1 MQTSVSFLFCL
12 FFFVPMIDRAPFSL
26 LGWGLELSRTNSRKR
41 EIDKRRFQNCG
52 RIKNRQ
58 GNSMVILTCMCKN
71 ASIPLHGV
79 FFWHN
84 IFLLVFK
91 KKNNNK
97 SYQHQRFLL
106 GGLSL
111 YGHCRCANIFF
122 TLSKKKTKK
131 TLQTG
136 EYKYIFLLHTTHIYT
151 NITPLCHVWSNNENV
166 TISHTESIHIK
177 RAHGRLEWV
186 CTAKRRRK

>member
-1 MQTSVSFLFCL
+1 MYVQKRVHSTSRC
-12 FFFVPMIDRAPFSL
+12 
-26 LGWGLELSRTNSRKR
+26 
-41 EIDKRRFQNCG
+41 
-52 RIKNRQ
+52 
-58 GNSMVILTCMCKN
+58 
-71 ASIPLHGV
+71 

-91 KKNNNK
+91 KKNNK

-136 EYKYIFLLHTTHIYT
+136 EYKYIFFLHTTHIYT
-151 NITPLCHVWSNNENV
+151 NITPLCHVWSNNK
-166 TISHTESIHIK
+166 TYDKYTESIHTQC
-177 RAHGRLEWV
+177 AHGRLEWV
-186 CTAKRRRK
+186 YREAAKKIKNLTSRSLCAYLVSIRLEDSGILVLRQHFRVAVATP